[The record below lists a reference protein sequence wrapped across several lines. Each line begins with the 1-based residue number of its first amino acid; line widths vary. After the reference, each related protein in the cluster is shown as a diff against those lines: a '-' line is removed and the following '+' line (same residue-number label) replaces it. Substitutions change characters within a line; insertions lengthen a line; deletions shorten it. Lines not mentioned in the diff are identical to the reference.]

1 MKILKAATTRWLTH
15 GQASKRELD
24 RFEEI
29 LTTLDSICEDT
40 FEPELRCYRADMME
54 HVNMFTFCLVTNI
67 LGIINFFSLVL
78 QKQERKFADIKVIM
92 ESTAKTLE
100 SLSSAMSSEQFE
112 NIISPSNTQNKSS
125 Y

>member
-1 MKILKAATTRWLTH
+1 
-15 GQASKRELD
+15 
-24 RFEEI
+24 
-29 LTTLDSICEDT
+29 
-40 FEPELRCYRADMME
+40 MME
-54 HVNMFTFCLVTNI
+54 HVNMFTFCLVTDI